1 MGIERC
7 ENCAFYSVLRH
18 NFKVGTGFEYSHCCV
33 MFPMT
38 ERKGYVIEVT
48 PNGMC
53 ECFARRKGH
62 DREG

>member
-1 MGIERC
+1 MENERC